1 VTQPPNDRIEISP
14 PWVEYPGF
22 PPGDFFWRE
31 AGEPWLT
38 QVWEPY
44 WKSLSPEQLE
54 EYLQRW
60 NVPDAWRMLYFD
72 PAFREWLDSVD
83 DG

>member
-1 VTQPPNDRIEISP
+1 MLRHFWLRILAYGRAH
-14 PWVEYPGF
+14 YPGF

-44 WKSLSPEQLE
+44 WKSLSAERLE

-60 NVPDAWRMLYFD
+60 KMPDAWRMLYFD
-72 PAFREWLDSVD
+72 PAFRAWLDLVD
-83 DG
+83 EN